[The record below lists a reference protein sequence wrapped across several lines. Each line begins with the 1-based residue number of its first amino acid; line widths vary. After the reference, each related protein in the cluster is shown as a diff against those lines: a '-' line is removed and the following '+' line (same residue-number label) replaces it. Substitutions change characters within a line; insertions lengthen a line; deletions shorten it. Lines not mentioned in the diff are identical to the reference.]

1 VNGRH
6 LILVICMSV
15 WADVS
20 RRGRSRAPR
29 SQPARMQCLPV
40 QQAGQHGAGAVPPR
54 YQRRGRG

>member
-1 VNGRH
+1 
-6 LILVICMSV
+6 MSV